1 MPVLWVRASRF
12 DEINNLAQEHITCMG
27 GGGGSQATKHHVVP
41 PLGDVCQEL
50 SSEPAS

>member
-27 GGGGSQATKHHVVP
+27 GGVAVRP
-41 PLGDVCQEL
+41 PSTTLCHPLVMCVR
-50 SSEPAS
+50 S